1 MKRPCN
7 RTNSNVYSLMTSCQK
22 ASYNMNI
29 CTYVSV
35 VNIKPKIYLI
45 SIDKSTL
52 TFKNLTNNPVSIVL
66 QSFSFKNIKLVKL
79 LGKKSGFTYNKQKAL
94 ESRKLTSLWKG
105 NNVLNDCC
113 FLLELHKLKKIH
125 EMNDHCIFT
134 FEIKSFKN
142 FGQDFLSFQSLIEN
156 KIILRNN

>member
-1 MKRPCN
+1 MKRPWN
-7 RTNSNVYSLMTSCQK
+7 RINPNVYSLMTSCEE
-22 ASYNMNI
+22 AGYNMNI

-52 TFKNLTNNPVSIVL
+52 TYKNLTNKPVSIVL
-66 QSFSFKNIKLVKL
+66 QSLSIKNIKLVKL
-79 LGKKSGFTYNKQKAL
+79 LGKKSGFTYNKQKFL
-94 ESRKLTSLWKG
+94 ENRKLTSVWKG

-113 FLLELHKLKKIH
+113 FLIELHKLKEIH

-134 FEIKSFKN
+134 FEVKSFEN
-142 FGQDFLSFQSLIEN
+142 ISDDFLLFQSLIEN
-156 KIILRNN
+156 KIIL

>member
-1 MKRPCN
+1 MKRPWN
-7 RTNSNVYSLMTSCQK
+7 RINPNVYSLMTSCEE
-22 ASYNMNI
+22 AGYNMNI

-52 TFKNLTNNPVSIVL
+52 TYKNLTNTPVSIVL
-66 QSFSFKNIKLVKL
+66 QSLSIKNIKLVKL
-79 LGKKSGFTYNKQKAL
+79 LGKKSGFTYNKQKFL
-94 ESRKLTSLWKG
+94 ENRKLTSVWKG

-113 FLLELHKLKKIH
+113 FLIELHKLKEIH

-134 FEIKSFKN
+134 FEVKSFEN
-142 FGQDFLSFQSLIEN
+142 ISDDFLLFQSLIEN
-156 KIILRNN
+156 KIIL

>member
-1 MKRPCN
+1 
-7 RTNSNVYSLMTSCQK
+7 
-22 ASYNMNI
+22 MNI

-35 VNIKPKIYLI
+35 VNMHPKTYLI

-52 TFKNLTNNPVSIVL
+52 TYKNLTNNPVSIVL
-66 QSFSFKNIKLVKL
+66 QALSIKNIKLVKL
-79 LGKKSGFTYNKQKAL
+79 LGKKSGFTYNKQKYL
-94 ESRKLTSLWKG
+94 ESRKLTSFWQG

-113 FLLELHKLKKIH
+113 FLIELQKLKEIH

-142 FGQDFLSFQSLIEN
+142 LNNDFLSFQSLIEN
-156 KIILRNN
+156 KIIL

>member
-1 MKRPCN
+1 MKRPWN
-7 RTNSNVYSLMTSCQK
+7 RINPNVYSLMTSCEEPH
-22 ASYNMNI
+22 YNMNI

-35 VNIKPKIYLI
+35 VNMHPKIYLI

-52 TFKNLTNNPVSIVL
+52 TYKNLTNNPVSIVL
-66 QSFSFKNIKLVKL
+66 QALSMKNIKLVKL
-79 LGKKSGFTYNKQKAL
+79 LGKKSGFTYNKKKSL
-94 ESRKLTSLWKG
+94 ETRKLTSIWKG

-113 FLLELHKLKKIH
+113 FLIELHKLKKIH

-142 FGQDFLSFQSLIEN
+142 FSHDFLSFQSLIEN
-156 KIILRNN
+156 KIIL

>member
-1 MKRPCN
+1 MKRPWN
-7 RTNSNVYSLMTSCQK
+7 RINPNVYSLMTSCEE

-52 TFKNLTNNPVSIVL
+52 TYKNLNSVPVSIVL
-66 QSFSFKNIKLVKL
+66 QSLSIKNIKLVKL

-142 FGQDFLSFQSLIEN
+142 FGQDFLSFQNLIEN
-156 KIILRNN
+156 KIILGNS

>member
-1 MKRPCN
+1 
-7 RTNSNVYSLMTSCQK
+7 MTSCEE
-22 ASYNMNI
+22 AGYNMNI

-52 TFKNLTNNPVSIVL
+52 TYKNLTNKPVSIVL
-66 QSFSFKNIKLVKL
+66 QSLSIKNIKLVKL
-79 LGKKSGFTYNKQKAL
+79 LGKKSGFTYNKQKFL
-94 ESRKLTSLWKG
+94 ENRKLTSVWKG

-113 FLLELHKLKKIH
+113 FLIELHKLKEIH

-134 FEIKSFKN
+134 FEVKSFEN
-142 FGQDFLSFQSLIEN
+142 ISDDFLLFQSLIEN
-156 KIILRNN
+156 KIIL